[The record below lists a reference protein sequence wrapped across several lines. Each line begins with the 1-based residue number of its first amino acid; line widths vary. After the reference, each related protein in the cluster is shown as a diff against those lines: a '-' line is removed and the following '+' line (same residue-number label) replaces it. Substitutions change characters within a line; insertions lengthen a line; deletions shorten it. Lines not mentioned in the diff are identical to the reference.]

1 MQSNIPEG
9 HWPFHATTVGDIYAE
24 ELKKRMTSEADF
36 YQIGGTHY
44 QKAIQPWDAMEAWM
58 THDEF
63 CGYLR
68 GNVIK
73 YVARYREKGGVED
86 LKKAKHYLVK
96 LIETEDLK

>member
-1 MQSNIPEG
+1 MQSNIPEE
-9 HWPFHATTVGDIYAE
+9 HWPFHAKTVGDLY
-24 ELKKRMTSEADF
+24 KSADDYRTGADN
-36 YQIGGTHY
+36 YQVGGSHY

>member
-1 MQSNIPEG
+1 MQSTIPEG
-9 HWPFHATTVGDIYAE
+9 HWPFHAKTVGDLYKDPGA
-24 ELKKRMTSEADF
+24 SN
-36 YQIGGTHY
+36 YQVGGDHY
-44 QKAIQPWDAMEAWM
+44 QKTIQPWDAMEAWM
-58 THDEF
+58 NHDEF

-96 LIETEDLK
+96 LIEQEEAVL

>member
-1 MQSNIPEG
+1 MATTNDP
-9 HWPFHATTVGDIYAE
+9 HWPFHAKTVGDLYQ
-24 ELKKRMTSEADF
+24 SADDVILNGADS
-36 YQIGGTHY
+36 YQVGGSHY

-86 LKKAKHYLVK
+86 LKKANHYLVK
-96 LIETEDLK
+96 LIETEGGAL

>member
-1 MQSNIPEG
+1 MSTAIPEA
-9 HWPFHATTVGDIYAE
+9 HWPFHAKTVGDLYEVPGPSA
-24 ELKKRMTSEADF
+24 TS
-36 YQIGGTHY
+36 YQIGGDHY